1 MLETI
6 GGFIKSLDGLI
17 WGLPM
22 IFAVWRA
29 YFSNCAHRGNTA
41 QNLLGIRLSVAKDK
55 GADGD
60 ISQFGALTTAL
71 ASTIGTGN
79 IVGVGT
85 AVALGGPGAVLWC
98 WLTGVLGIATKYA
111 EALVAVKY
119 RVKTKDGRMLGGA
132 MYALERGFGMKRLAK
147 AFALFTALA
156 TFGIGCGVQVNAIS
170 TVLDGNF
177 HIAPLSVGL
186 VCSALTAVVI
196 FGGVK
201 WIARVC
207 EKLVPFMALFYVWAV
222 RISFASITI
231 TCGPPCAP
239 SARWL
244 SRQAPQRAA

>member
-6 GGFIKSLDGLI
+6 GGFIKSIDGLI

-22 IFAVWRA
+22 IVLL
-29 YFSNCAHRGNTA
+29 YGAHIFMTVRTGFIQRKTF
-41 QNLLGIRLSVAKDK
+41 LGIRLSVAKDK

-60 ISQFGALTTAL
+60 ISQFGALT
-71 ASTIGTGN
+71 
-79 IVGVGT
+79 T

-111 EALVAVKY
+111 EALIAVKY
-119 RVKTKDGRMLGGA
+119 RVKTKDGRVLGGA
-132 MYALERGFGMKRLAK
+132 MYALERGLGMKRLAK

-186 VCSALTAVVI
+186 VCGALTAVVI

-207 EKLVPFMALFYVWAV
+207 EKLVPFMALFYVLGCTYILCINYDYLWPAV
-222 RISFASITI
+222 RTI
-231 TCGPPCAP
+231 
-239 SARWL
+239 
-244 SRQAPQRAA
+244 